1 MMGANMSQE
10 QQAAWANGR
19 MQDKRVA
26 FLAQTTTIPASPRS
40 ILKTNSQ
47 FEEDAALQRQ
57 TTPPYQQGS
66 IERRPKK
73 HYKDTSK
80 YVVYSPD
87 DDSSDEE
94 GDHTDATG
102 MEEEYYDEDEGVE
115 DQVLKF
121 GSKVLRSDS
130 IAILRLKRTQD
141 RMNIET
147 QPDEV
152 RSNATSNLL
161 RKLSQRPSRNE
172 LQQRNIIPED
182 QRKRVEEYE
191 EIKAVLERKLS
202 RRPTVKELRDR
213 RILIHF
219 ADYAEVIECEDYDR
233 RADKPWIRLRPED
246 KAAIRKEL
254 NEFKK
259 SEMEVHPASEYMTRY
274 HKP

>member
-1 MMGANMSQE
+1 MSVHVMGANMSQE

-19 MQDKRVA
+19 GQDKRVA
-26 FLAQTTTIPASPRS
+26 FLAQATTIPASPRS
-40 ILKTNSQ
+40 ILKTTSQ
-47 FEEDAALQRQ
+47 YEEETAPQRQ
-57 TTPPYQQGS
+57 TTPPYQGS
-66 IERRPKK
+66 IERRRKK
-73 HYKDTSK
+73 EYKDSSK

-87 DDSSDEE
+87 DDVSSDEE
-94 GDHTDATG
+94 GDEVDG
-102 MEEEYYDEDEGVE
+102 EERYFDEDDEQ

-130 IAILRLKRTQD
+130 IAILRLKRTQE
-141 RMNIET
+141 RMDIET
-147 QPDEV
+147 QSEES
-152 RSNATSNLL
+152 RANATTNLI

-182 QRKRVEEYE
+182 QRKKVEEYE

-202 RRPTVKELRDR
+202 RRPTVKELRER
-213 RILIHF
+213 MILIHF

-254 NEFKK
+254 NDYKK
-259 SEMEVHPASEYMTRY
+259 NEMPVHPHSEYMTRY